1 MPMSRRSSATVLSL
15 APVLLGMAATANAA
29 DAQAGKAQFQKVCS
43 MCHDVSDW
51 KGKSES
57 QLAQMIGNVNSGKA
71 KHPKKLGLTDAQ
83 VADLSAWIS
92 SSS

>member
-1 MPMSRRSSATVLSL
+1 MSRTPSVAALSL
-15 APVLLGMAATANAA
+15 LPLLLGVAAAHAA
-29 DAQAGKAQFQKVCS
+29 DAQAGKAEFQKVCS
-43 MCHDVSDW
+43 QCHDASDW

-57 QLAQMIGNVNSGKA
+57 QLAEMIGNVNSGKA

-83 VADLSAWIS
+83 VADLAAWVS